1 MVRND
6 QKNEVLKMLLGF
18 LFISPALMLGAAL
31 VQGASMLSNGLSEPE
46 KDGRVISF

>member
-1 MVRND
+1 MT
-6 QKNEVLKMLLGF
+6 KKTKVLKMLLGF

-31 VQGASMLSNGLSEPE
+31 VQCVSIISNGLSEPE